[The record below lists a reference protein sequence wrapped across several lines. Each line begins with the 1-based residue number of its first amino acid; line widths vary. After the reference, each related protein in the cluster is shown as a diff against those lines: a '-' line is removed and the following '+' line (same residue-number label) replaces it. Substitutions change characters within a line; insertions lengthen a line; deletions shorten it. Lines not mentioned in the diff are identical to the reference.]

1 MLPALDMERL
11 IMDMMG
17 WVGVSKWPL
26 REKVKLPMDV
36 EENLSW
42 EHPIAWNIPTE
53 VLHAGGDHLVSS
65 QTVER
70 FGWTRCLTHC
80 HEGRRVLV
88 PHRGAVGFSG

>member
-17 WVGVSKWPL
+17 WVGVSKWTL
-26 REKVKLPMDV
+26 REKVKIPMDF

-53 VLHAGGDHLVSS
+53 VLHAGGA
-65 QTVER
+65 
-70 FGWTRCLTHC
+70 HC
-80 HEGRRVLV
+80 HEGRRVLA